1 MDLMAA
7 DFQSLVRLSFNW
19 LDKHLDF
26 SMETE
31 AMVVTSKYMKEYP
44 LNKSDCL

>member
-7 DFQSLVRLSFNW
+7 HFQSLVRLSFTW
-19 LDKHLDF
+19 LDVHLDF

-31 AMVVTSKYMKEYP
+31 TMVVTSKYMKEYP
-44 LNKSDCL
+44 LNKIDCL